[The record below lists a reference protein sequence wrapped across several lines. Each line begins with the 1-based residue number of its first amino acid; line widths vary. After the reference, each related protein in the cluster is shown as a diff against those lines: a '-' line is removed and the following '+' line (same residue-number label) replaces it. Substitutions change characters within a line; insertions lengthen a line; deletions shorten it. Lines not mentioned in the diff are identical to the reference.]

1 MFLRNQCTGWWP
13 LLEDVLSRTPPPP
26 MSKAISWQVNGDYNT
41 RCIKA
46 ERDVVIP
53 AVTKHVDALVKAYG
67 NINNVRRLSER
78 KNLAFFAGDVK
89 GFGAFARTRLGCAAA
104 KPSSQGFVQYE
115 TTTQGE
121 DYVGKLND
129 AKFCLLPRGVAGW

>member
-1 MFLRNQCTGWWP
+1 
-13 LLEDVLSRTPPPP
+13 

-46 ERDVVIP
+46 ERDIVIP

-67 NINNVRRLSER
+67 DINNVRRLSER

-104 KPSSQGFVQYE
+104 TPTSQGYILYE

-121 DYVGKLND
+121 DYIGKLND
-129 AKFCLLPRGVAGW
+129 AKFCLLPRGIAGW